1 MPDLL
6 KRLLASPESRF
17 LLSNFATYG
26 QTRPAGTACSTAVPR
41 WFADTEQVTSWSVGG
56 QARTEPEVGP
66 TTVVDEAVVRTPNFT
81 PDGRQRPAQTL
92 VRTAVG
98 CHLLARRCPPP
109 GQSPKQAVFSTG
121 ALYWQPQPSATRF
134 MNTNG
139 RACFALRPRAY
150 CGNWMTTPP
159 AGRTA
164 ACSASSRSR
173 SVVSASGY
181 RWP

>member
-98 CHLLARRCPPP
+98 CHLLARRKPGVQIPSPPP
-109 GQSPKQAVFSTG
+109 PTLQV
-121 ALYWQPQPSATRF
+121 
-134 MNTNG
+134 
-139 RACFALRPRAY
+139 RASSVECRRRSLHVAAALRP
-150 CGNWMTTPP
+150 P
-159 AGRTA
+159 AQVKVQLE
-164 ACSASSRSR
+164 SSQRSDD
-173 SVVSASGY
+173 STQAPNDDHGG
-181 RWP
+181 